1 LFGLELGGHLIF
13 CIEVNKGQLIEL
25 ELGGK
30 WILCNKINK
39 ASQTH

>member
-1 LFGLELGGHLIF
+1 MFCNEINKGQFFGLELGGHLIF

-30 WILCNKINK
+30 
-39 ASQTH
+39 